1 MTTAVH
7 MLLLGP
13 KTGTVNADIDE
24 IKFFYKALSQ
34 SGILNLRPKIYQNWL
49 SAFINGRLSAQL
61 PIGRPVL

>member
-34 SGILNLRPKIYQNWL
+34 SGILNLRPKIYQN
-49 SAFINGRLSAQL
+49 
-61 PIGRPVL
+61 